1 MSWLC
6 QVPPE
11 MIACL
16 EPDSVSEMKKE
27 LAKSSQRMES
37 LERDVMQIR
46 ELVEGTEGM
55 VSIVYIVVC

>member
-1 MSWLC
+1 
-6 QVPPE
+6 

-16 EPDSVSEMKKE
+16 EADSVSEMKKE

-46 ELVEGTEGM
+46 VLVEGTEGM
-55 VSIVYIVVC
+55 VSSFTGGSKQ